1 MGMFEREAL
10 HCEKMQSGFKEVFF
24 LNIFFV
30 NICCEEVNK
39 SVKKELLL
47 PTF

>member
-10 HCEKMQSGFKEVFF
+10 HCERMQSGFEEGFF
-24 LNIFFV
+24 KHFFV